1 MKILYICGPY
11 GTTPVGYD
19 EIHGARYNIN
29 EASRYALE
37 AARKGWAP
45 LCPHKNTAGFQ
56 HATDISP
63 EFWMEVC
70 LSLLE
75 KADAILMIPGW
86 ETSAGARR
94 ELELAHDLGLSIFFA
109 EDGIAEVDQE

>member
-11 GTTPVGYD
+11 GTTPEGYD
-19 EIHGARYNIN
+19 EIHRTQHNIN
-29 EASRYALE
+29 EASRFALE

-56 HATDISP
+56 HAADIPP
-63 EFWMEVC
+63 EFWMGVC

-75 KADAILMIPGW
+75 KADAILLIPGW

-94 ELELAHDLGLSIFFA
+94 ELERADDLGLSIFFA
-109 EDGIAEVDQE
+109 ADGIPLPEQE